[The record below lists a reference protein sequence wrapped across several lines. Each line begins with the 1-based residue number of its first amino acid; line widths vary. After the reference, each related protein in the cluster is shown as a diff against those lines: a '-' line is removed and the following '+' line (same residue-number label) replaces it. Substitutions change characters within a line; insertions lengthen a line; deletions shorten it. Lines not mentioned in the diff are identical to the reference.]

1 VRTTEAEGSKREVA
15 ELPPAL
21 CCLAIRARMGE
32 KDDEWMRMYGFMGVA
47 ENSIVDSCREL

>member
-1 VRTTEAEGSKREVA
+1 
-15 ELPPAL
+15 L